1 AMDLRDRGLDGE
13 SRQARIVG
21 IGIEGNMSG
30 RLNGKKILITAAAQ
44 GIGRATAER
53 FAAEGATVIATDINM
68 EVLGT
73 LKATKLTTRRLD
85 VLDLG
90 AITAAAKEIG
100 DIDVLVNCAGY
111 VHHGSIL
118 DCEEKDFDFST
129 NLNVR
134 AAYRMIRA
142 FLPGML
148 ARQKGTIV
156 NVASI
161 ASSIAGVPNRFI
173 YGVTKAALLGLTKSV
188 AVEFVKQGI
197 RCNAI
202 CPGTVETPSL
212 GERIKALG
220 NEEEARKAFIAR
232 QPMGRLG
239 KAEEIAAL
247 ALYLASDESAFV
259 TGQEFVIDGGWTA
272 AWFSGR

>member
-1 AMDLRDRGLDGE
+1 
-13 SRQARIVG
+13 
-21 IGIEGNMSG
+21 MSG
-30 RLNGKKILITAAAQ
+30 RLNGKKVLVTAAAQ
-44 GIGRATAER
+44 GIGRAIAER
-53 FAAEGATVIATDINM
+53 FAAEGANVIATDINL
-68 EVLGT
+68 EALGT
-73 LKATKLTTRRLD
+73 LKAANLTTRRLD
-85 VLDLG
+85 VLDL
-90 AITAAAKEIG
+90 AAVAAAEKEIG
-100 DIDVLVNCAGY
+100 AIDVLVNCAGF
-111 VHHGSIL
+111 VHHGTIL

-148 ARQKGTIV
+148 ARKSGTIV
-156 NVASI
+156 NISSI

-173 YGVTKAALLGLTKSV
+173 YGTTKAGLIGLSKAV
-188 AVEFVKQGI
+188 AVDFVTQGI

-212 GERIKALG
+212 EQRMAARGDVA
-220 NEEEARKAFIAR
+220 EARKAFIAR

-272 AWFSGR
+272 A

>member
-1 AMDLRDRGLDGE
+1 
-13 SRQARIVG
+13 
-21 IGIEGNMSG
+21 MSG
-30 RLNGKKILITAAAQ
+30 RLQGKTALVTAAAQ
-44 GIGRATAER
+44 GIGRATAEA
-53 FAAEGATVIATDINM
+53 FAAEGAKVIATDINL
-68 EVLGT
+68 EKLGT
-73 LKATKLTTRRLD
+73 LKGANLSTRPLD
-85 VLDLG
+85 VLDAG
-90 AITAAAKEIG
+90 AIVAAEKEIG
-100 DIDVLVNCAGY
+100 AIDVLVNCAGY
-111 VHHGSIL
+111 VHHGTIL

-148 ARQKGTIV
+148 ARKGGTIV
-156 NVASI
+156 NVSSI
-161 ASSIAGVPNRFI
+161 ASSIIGVPNRFI

-188 AVEFVKQGI
+188 AVEYVTRGI

-212 GERIKALG
+212 GERIKALGNEVG

-247 ALYLASDESAFV
+247 AVYLASDESAFV
-259 TGQEFVIDGGWTA
+259 TGQEFIIDGGWTA
-272 AWFSGR
+272 A

>member
-1 AMDLRDRGLDGE
+1 
-13 SRQARIVG
+13 
-21 IGIEGNMSG
+21 MSG
-30 RLNGKKILITAAAQ
+30 RLNGKKILVTAAAQ
-44 GIGRATAER
+44 GIGRAIAER
-53 FAAEGATVIATDINM
+53 FAAEGANVVATDINM

-73 LKATKLTTRRLD
+73 LKAATVATRRLD
-85 VLDLG
+85 VLDL
-90 AITAAAKEIG
+90 AAVATAEKEIG
-100 DIDVLVNCAGY
+100 AIDVLVNCAGF
-111 VHHGSIL
+111 VHHGTIL

-148 ARQKGTIV
+148 ARKSGTIV
-156 NVASI
+156 NISSI

-173 YGVTKAALLGLTKSV
+173 YGTTKAGLIGLSKAV
-188 AVEFVKQGI
+188 AVDFVTQGI

-212 GERIKALG
+212 EQRMAARGDVA
-220 NEEEARKAFIAR
+220 EARKAFIAR

-239 KAEEIAAL
+239 TAAEIAAL

-272 AWFSGR
+272 A

>member
-1 AMDLRDRGLDGE
+1 M
-13 SRQARIVG
+13 SAR
-21 IGIEGNMSG
+21 
-30 RLNGKKILITAAAQ
+30 LKGKKVLITAAAQ
-44 GIGRATAER
+44 GIGRATAET

-68 EVLGT
+68 DVLGT
-73 LKATKLTTRRLD
+73 LKAANLTTRRLD
-85 VLDLG
+85 VLDG
-90 AITAAAKEIG
+90 AAIAAAAKEIG
-100 DIDVLVNCAGY
+100 DIDVLMNCAGF
-111 VHHGSIL
+111 VHHGTIL

-148 ARQKGTIV
+148 ARQSGTIV

-161 ASSIAGVPNRFI
+161 ASSIIGVPHRFI
-173 YGVTKAALLGLTKSV
+173 YGVTKAALLGLTKAV
-188 AVEFVKQGI
+188 AVEYVKQGI

-272 AWFSGR
+272 A

>member
-1 AMDLRDRGLDGE
+1 MGGRLDGK
-13 SRQARIVG
+13 R
-21 IGIEGNMSG
+21 
-30 RLNGKKILITAAAQ
+30 ILITAAAQ
-44 GIGRATAER
+44 GIGRATAET
-53 FAAEGATVIATDINM
+53 FAGEGATVIATDINM

-73 LKATKLTTRRLD
+73 LKATGLTTRRLD
-85 VLDLG
+85 VLDPA

-100 DIDVLVNCAGY
+100 ALDVLVNCAGY

-118 DCEEKDFDFST
+118 DCEEKDFEFNT

-148 ARQKGTIV
+148 ARQHGTIV

-161 ASSIAGVPNRFI
+161 ASTIVGVPNRFI
-173 YGVTKAALLGLTKSV
+173 YGVTKAALIGLTKSV
-188 AVEFVKQGI
+188 AVEYVTKGI

-212 GERIKALG
+212 GDRIRALG

-239 KAEEIAAL
+239 NPEEIAAL
-247 ALYLASDESAFV
+247 AVYLASDESGFV
-259 TGQEFVIDGGWTA
+259 TGQEFIIDGGWTA
-272 AWFSGR
+272 A

>member
-1 AMDLRDRGLDGE
+1 
-13 SRQARIVG
+13 
-21 IGIEGNMSG
+21 MSG

-53 FAAEGATVIATDINM
+53 FAAEGANVIATDINM

-73 LKATKLTTRRLD
+73 LKAATLTTRRLD
-85 VLDLG
+85 VLDPA

-156 NVASI
+156 NIASI
-161 ASSIAGVPNRFI
+161 ASSIIGVPNRFI

-239 KAEEIAAL
+239 TAEEIAAL

-272 AWFSGR
+272 A

>member
-1 AMDLRDRGLDGE
+1 
-13 SRQARIVG
+13 
-21 IGIEGNMSG
+21 MSG
-30 RLNGKKILITAAAQ
+30 RLNGKKILVTAAAQ
-44 GIGRATAER
+44 GIGRAIAER
-53 FAAEGATVIATDINM
+53 FAAEEATVVATDINT

-73 LKATKLTTRRLD
+73 LKAANLTTRRLD
-85 VLDLG
+85 VLDLAAVAAVEKEVG
-90 AITAAAKEIG
+90 A
-100 DIDVLVNCAGY
+100 IDVLVNCAGF
-111 VHHGSIL
+111 VHHGTIL

-148 ARQKGTIV
+148 ARKSGTIV
-156 NVASI
+156 NIASI
-161 ASSIAGVPNRFI
+161 ASSVIGVPNRFI
-173 YGVTKAALLGLTKSV
+173 YGTTKAGLIGLSKAV
-188 AVEFVKQGI
+188 AVDFVTQGI

-212 GERIKALG
+212 EQRMAARGDV
-220 NEEEARKAFIAR
+220 EEARKAFIAR

-272 AWFSGR
+272 A

>member
-1 AMDLRDRGLDGE
+1 
-13 SRQARIVG
+13 
-21 IGIEGNMSG
+21 MSG
-30 RLNGKKILITAAAQ
+30 RLDGKKVLITAAAQ
-44 GIGRATAER
+44 GIGRATAEK
-53 FAAEGATVIATDINM
+53 FAGEGATVIATDINM
-68 EVLGT
+68 EALAT
-73 LKATKLTTRRLD
+73 LKAPTLTTRRLD
-85 VLDLG
+85 VLDPA
-90 AITAAAKEIG
+90 AIAAAAMEIG
-100 DIDVLVNCAGY
+100 DLDVLVNCAGY

-148 ARQKGTIV
+148 ARQSGTIV

-161 ASSIAGVPNRFI
+161 ASSIIGVPNRFI

-188 AVEFVKQGI
+188 AVEFVTKGI

-239 KAEEIAAL
+239 TAAEIAAL
-247 ALYLASDESAFV
+247 ALYLASDESGFV
-259 TGQEFVIDGGWTA
+259 TGQEFIIDGGWTA
-272 AWFSGR
+272 V

>member
-1 AMDLRDRGLDGE
+1 
-13 SRQARIVG
+13 
-21 IGIEGNMSG
+21 MSV
-30 RLNGKKILITAAAQ
+30 RLKGKKILITAAAQ
-44 GIGRATAER
+44 GIGRATAET

-68 EVLGT
+68 DVLGT
-73 LKATKLTTRRLD
+73 LKAANLSTRRLD
-85 VLDLG
+85 VLDPA

-100 DIDVLVNCAGY
+100 DIDVLVNCAGF
-111 VHHGSIL
+111 VHHGTIL

-148 ARQKGTIV
+148 ARQNGAIV

-161 ASSIAGVPNRFI
+161 ASSIIGVPNRFI
-173 YGVTKAALLGLTKSV
+173 YGVTKAALIGLTKSV
-188 AVEFVKQGI
+188 AVEYVKQGI

-259 TGQEFVIDGGWTA
+259 TGQEFIIDGGWTA
-272 AWFSGR
+272 A

>member
-1 AMDLRDRGLDGE
+1 M
-13 SRQARIVG
+13 
-21 IGIEGNMSG
+21 
-30 RLNGKKILITAAAQ
+30 
-44 GIGRATAER
+44 
-53 FAAEGATVIATDINM
+53 
-68 EVLGT
+68 
-73 LKATKLTTRRLD
+73 
-85 VLDLG
+85 
-90 AITAAAKEIG
+90 
-100 DIDVLVNCAGY
+100 NCAGY

-156 NVASI
+156 NV
-161 ASSIAGVPNRFI
+161 SSIAGSIIGVPNRFI

-188 AVEFVKQGI
+188 AVEYVKQGI

-239 KAEEIAAL
+239 TAGEIAAL

-259 TGQEFVIDGGWTA
+259 TGQEFIIDGGWTA
-272 AWFSGR
+272 A

>member
-1 AMDLRDRGLDGE
+1 
-13 SRQARIVG
+13 
-21 IGIEGNMSG
+21 MSG
-30 RLNGKKILITAAAQ
+30 RLNGKKILVTAAAQ
-44 GIGRATAER
+44 GIGRAIAER

-73 LKATKLTTRRLD
+73 LKAANVTTRRLD
-85 VLDLG
+85 VLDL
-90 AITAAAKEIG
+90 AAVTAAEKEIG
-100 DIDVLVNCAGY
+100 AIDVLVNCAGF
-111 VHHGSIL
+111 VHHGTIL

-148 ARQKGTIV
+148 ARKSGNIV
-156 NVASI
+156 NIASI
-161 ASSIAGVPNRFI
+161 ASSVIGVPNRFI
-173 YGVTKAALLGLTKSV
+173 YGTTKAGLIGLAKAV
-188 AVEFVKQGI
+188 AVDFVTQGI

-212 GERIKALG
+212 EQRMAARGDV
-220 NEEEARKAFIAR
+220 EEARKAFIAR

-272 AWFSGR
+272 A

>member
-1 AMDLRDRGLDGE
+1 
-13 SRQARIVG
+13 
-21 IGIEGNMSG
+21 MSG
-30 RLNGKKILITAAAQ
+30 RLKGKKALITAAAQ
-44 GIGRATAER
+44 GIGRATAEK
-53 FAAEGATVIATDINM
+53 FAAEGASVIATDINM
-68 EVLGT
+68 EVLNT
-73 LKATKLTTRRLD
+73 LKAPQLTTRRLD
-85 VLDLG
+85 VLDAG
-90 AITAAAKEIG
+90 AIELAEKEIG
-100 DIDVLVNCAGY
+100 AIDVLVNCAGF
-111 VHHGSIL
+111 VHHGTIL
-118 DCEEKDFDFST
+118 DCAEKDFDFST

-148 ARQKGTIV
+148 ARQKGAIV

-161 ASSIAGVPNRFI
+161 AGSIIGVPNRFV
-173 YGVTKAALLGLTKSV
+173 YGVTKAGLIGLTKSI
-188 AVEFVKQGI
+188 AVDFVKQGI

-212 GERIKALG
+212 GERIRALG

-239 KAEEIAAL
+239 APDEIAAL

-259 TGQEFVIDGGWTA
+259 TGQEFIIDGGWTA
-272 AWFSGR
+272 A

>member
-1 AMDLRDRGLDGE
+1 
-13 SRQARIVG
+13 
-21 IGIEGNMSG
+21 MSG
-30 RLNGKKILITAAAQ
+30 RLKGKTALITAAAQ
-44 GIGRATAER
+44 GIGRATAEC
-53 FAAEGATVIATDINM
+53 FAAEGARVIATDINT

-73 LKATKLTTRRLD
+73 LKGPGLTTRRLD
-85 VLDLG
+85 VLDG
-90 AITAAAKEIG
+90 AAITAAAKEIG
-100 DIDVLVNCAGY
+100 DIDILMNCAGY

-161 ASSIAGVPNRFI
+161 AGSIIGVPNRFI

-188 AVEFVKQGI
+188 SVEYVKQGI

-212 GERIKALG
+212 GERIKAMG

-239 KAEEIAAL
+239 KAEEIASL

-259 TGQEFVIDGGWTA
+259 TGQEFIIDGGWTA
-272 AWFSGR
+272 A

>member
-1 AMDLRDRGLDGE
+1 
-13 SRQARIVG
+13 
-21 IGIEGNMSG
+21 MSG
-30 RLNGKKILITAAAQ
+30 RLSGKKALITAAAQ
-44 GIGRATAER
+44 GIGRATAEK
-53 FAAEGATVIATDINM
+53 FAAEGAAVIATDINM

-73 LKATKLTTRRLD
+73 LKAANLTARRLD
-85 VLDLG
+85 VLDLA

-100 DIDVLVNCAGY
+100 DIDILMNCAGF
-111 VHHGSIL
+111 VHHGTIL

-161 ASSIAGVPNRFI
+161 ASNIIGVPNRFI

-188 AVEFVKQGI
+188 AVEYVKQGI

-239 KAEEIAAL
+239 TAVEIAAL

-259 TGQEFVIDGGWTA
+259 TGQEFIIDGGWTA
-272 AWFSGR
+272 A

>member
-1 AMDLRDRGLDGE
+1 
-13 SRQARIVG
+13 
-21 IGIEGNMSG
+21 MSG
-30 RLNGKKILITAAAQ
+30 RLDGKRVLITAAAQ

-73 LKATKLTTRRLD
+73 LKGSKVTTRRLD
-85 VLDLG
+85 VLDL
-90 AITAAAKEIG
+90 AAVTAAEKEIG
-100 DIDVLVNCAGY
+100 AIDVLVNCAGF
-111 VHHGSIL
+111 VHHGTIL

-148 ARQKGTIV
+148 ARKSGTIV
-156 NVASI
+156 NISSI

-173 YGVTKAALLGLTKSV
+173 YGATKAGLIGLSKAV
-188 AVEFVKQGI
+188 AVDFVTQGI

-212 GERIKALG
+212 EQRMAARGDVA
-220 NEEEARKAFIAR
+220 EARKAFIAR

-272 AWFSGR
+272 A

>member
-1 AMDLRDRGLDGE
+1 
-13 SRQARIVG
+13 
-21 IGIEGNMSG
+21 MSG
-30 RLNGKKILITAAAQ
+30 RLNGKKILVTAAAQ
-44 GIGRATAER
+44 GIGRAIAER
-53 FAAEGATVIATDINM
+53 FAAEEATVVATDINT

-73 LKATKLTTRRLD
+73 LKAANLTTRRLD
-85 VLDLG
+85 VLDL
-90 AITAAAKEIG
+90 AAVAAAEKEIG
-100 DIDVLVNCAGY
+100 AIDVLVNCAGF
-111 VHHGSIL
+111 VHHGTIL

-134 AAYRMIRA
+134 AAYRTIRA

-148 ARQKGTIV
+148 ARKSGTIV
-156 NVASI
+156 NIASI
-161 ASSIAGVPNRFI
+161 ASSVIGVPNRFI
-173 YGVTKAALLGLTKSV
+173 YGTTKAGLIGLSKAV
-188 AVEFVKQGI
+188 AVDFVTQGI

-212 GERIKALG
+212 EQRMAARGDV
-220 NEEEARKAFIAR
+220 EEARKAFIAR

-272 AWFSGR
+272 A

>member
-1 AMDLRDRGLDGE
+1 
-13 SRQARIVG
+13 
-21 IGIEGNMSG
+21 MSG
-30 RLNGKKILITAAAQ
+30 RLDGQKALITAAAQ

-68 EVLGT
+68 DVLGT
-73 LKATKLTTRRLD
+73 LKGPKLTTRRLD
-85 VLDLG
+85 VLDPA
-90 AITAAAKEIG
+90 AILAAEKEIG
-100 DIDVLVNCAGY
+100 AVDVLVNCAGF

-118 DCEEKDFDFST
+118 DCEEKDFEFST

-161 ASSIAGVPNRFI
+161 ASSIIGVPNRFI

-188 AVEFVKQGI
+188 AVEFVTKGI

-220 NEEEARKAFIAR
+220 NEKEARKAFVAR

-239 KAEEIAAL
+239 TAEEIAAL
-247 ALYLASDESAFV
+247 ALYLASDESGFV
-259 TGQEFVIDGGWTA
+259 TGQEFIIDGGWTA
-272 AWFSGR
+272 A

>member
-1 AMDLRDRGLDGE
+1 M
-13 SRQARIVG
+13 SARLKDKTV
-21 IGIEGNMSG
+21 
-30 RLNGKKILITAAAQ
+30 LITAAAQ
-44 GIGRATAER
+44 GIGRAIAER
-53 FAAEGATVIATDINM
+53 FAAEGARVIATDINV

-73 LKATKLTTRRLD
+73 LKGANVTTRRLD
-85 VLDLG
+85 VLDL
-90 AITAAAKEIG
+90 AAVAAAEKEIG
-100 DIDVLVNCAGY
+100 AIDVLVNCAGF
-111 VHHGSIL
+111 VHHGTIL

-148 ARQKGTIV
+148 ARKNGTIV
-156 NVASI
+156 NIASI

-173 YGVTKAALLGLTKSV
+173 YGTTKAGLIGLSKAV
-188 AVEFVKQGI
+188 AVDFVTQGI
-197 RCNAI
+197 RCNTI

-212 GERIKALG
+212 EQRMAARGDVA
-220 NEEEARKAFIAR
+220 EARKAFIAR

-272 AWFSGR
+272 A

>member
-1 AMDLRDRGLDGE
+1 
-13 SRQARIVG
+13 
-21 IGIEGNMSG
+21 MSG
-30 RLNGKKILITAAAQ
+30 RLKGKTALITAAAQ
-44 GIGRATAER
+44 GIGRATAES
-53 FAAEGATVIATDINM
+53 FAAEGARVIATDINM

-73 LKATKLTTRRLD
+73 LKGPNLTTRRLD
-85 VLDLG
+85 VLDG
-90 AITAAAKEIG
+90 AAITAAAKEIG
-100 DIDVLVNCAGY
+100 DIDILMNCAGF

-148 ARQKGTIV
+148 ARQQGTIV

-161 ASSIAGVPNRFI
+161 AGSIIGVPNRFI
-173 YGVTKAALLGLTKSV
+173 YGVTKAALIGLTKSV
-188 AVEFVKQGI
+188 AVEYVKQGI

-239 KAEEIAAL
+239 KANEIASL

-259 TGQEFVIDGGWTA
+259 TGQEFIIDGGWTA
-272 AWFSGR
+272 A

>member
-1 AMDLRDRGLDGE
+1 M
-13 SRQARIVG
+13 SAR
-21 IGIEGNMSG
+21 
-30 RLNGKKILITAAAQ
+30 LKGKKILITAAAQ
-44 GIGRATAER
+44 GIGRATAET

-73 LKATKLTTRRLD
+73 LKAANLTTRRLD
-85 VLDLG
+85 VLDG
-90 AITAAAKEIG
+90 AAITAAAKEIG
-100 DIDVLVNCAGY
+100 DIDVLMNCAGF

-148 ARQKGTIV
+148 ARQQGTIV

-161 ASSIAGVPNRFI
+161 AGSIVGVPNRFI
-173 YGVTKAALLGLTKSV
+173 YGVTKAALIGLTKSV
-188 AVEFVKQGI
+188 AVEYVKQGI

-212 GERIKALG
+212 GDRIRALG

-247 ALYLASDESAFV
+247 ALYLASDEAGFV

-272 AWFSGR
+272 A